1 MIIEYGLLCQYR
13 TETEPGF
20 LDKGRRQMAIPI
32 KLEVFE
38 GPLDLLLHLIDK
50 NKVNIYDIPI
60 VLITQQY
67 MEYVNGMEKKD
78 LNVVSEFLVMA
89 ATLLDI
95 KSRML
100 LPKEVNEDG
109 EEQDPRAELVEKL
122 LEYKMYKYMSYELKD
137 MYIDAD
143 KSMYKMPTIPK
154 EIMAYKQPV
163 NLEELVGDMN
173 LAKLRAIFDDI
184 MKRQENRV
192 DPIRSRFG
200 RIEKEEVSL
209 EEKMIYVRNYI
220 MEHEN
225 FSFKEL
231 LGMASGKV
239 QVIVTFLAVLELI
252 KMGNITV
259 EQENREDDIAIT
271 VISTDFDETM
281 FAGEENTQA

>member
-1 MIIEYGLLCQYR
+1 M
-13 TETEPGF
+13 
-20 LDKGRRQMAIPI
+20 
-32 KLEVFE
+32 
-38 GPLDLLLHLIDK
+38 
-50 NKVNIYDIPI
+50 
-60 VLITQQY
+60 VL
-67 MEYVNGMEKKD
+67 
-78 LNVVSEFLVMA
+78 
-89 ATLLDI
+89 
-95 KSRML
+95 R
-100 LPKEVNEDG
+100 
-109 EEQDPRAELVEKL
+109 
-122 LEYKMYKYMSYELKD
+122 
-137 MYIDAD
+137 
-143 KSMYKMPTIPK
+143 
-154 EIMAYKQPV
+154 
-163 NLEELVGDMN
+163 
-173 LAKLRAIFDDI
+173 FDDI

-220 MEHEN
+220 MEHEH